1 MIILF
6 IFFFFFFKQKTGFRI
21 PPKYLGLDLWSF
33 RLGPVTDKPGK
44 FLSWCSSGTLAGF
57 RGAKKSTPF
66 AAQLVAENAAK
77 KAIDAYGLKEV
88 EVYLKGPGMGR
99 ESAVRSLDNVGLYV
113 SMIKDVTPVP
123 HNGCR
128 PKKRRRV

>member
-1 MIILF
+1 MAKVVGTGKKKDKKVIGYGKVF
-6 IFFFFFFKQKTGFRI
+6 IQV
-21 PPKYLGLDLWSF
+21 SF
-33 RLGPVTDKPGK
+33 NNTIVTVTDKQGNV
-44 FLSWCSSGTLAGF
+44 LSWCSSGTLAGF